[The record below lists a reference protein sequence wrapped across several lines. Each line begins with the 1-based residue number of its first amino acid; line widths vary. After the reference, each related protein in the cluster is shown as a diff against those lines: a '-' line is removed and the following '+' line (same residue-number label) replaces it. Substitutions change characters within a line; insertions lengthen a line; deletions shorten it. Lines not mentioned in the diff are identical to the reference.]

1 MDVFE
6 FIISIVGMVLFF
18 ITIWVLLLRKGR
30 RREHHIAP
38 QGKYELGELAAIAE
52 SLQDR
57 IDTLE
62 SILDAEVPDWR
73 DQNESHGAH
82 ESEEQ

>member
-30 RREHHIAP
+30 RRDHIAP

-52 SLQDR
+52 SLKER
-57 IDTLE
+57 IDILE

-73 DQNESHGAH
+73 EQNESHEAH
-82 ESEEQ
+82 ESGEQ

>member
-1 MDVFE
+1 MDVLE

-18 ITIWVLLLRKGR
+18 ITLWIFMLRKGR
-30 RREHHIAP
+30 RRDHIAP

-52 SLQDR
+52 SLQER
-57 IDTLE
+57 IDILE

-73 DQNESHGAH
+73 EQNENHSSHAN
-82 ESEEQ
+82 EE

>member
-18 ITIWVLLLRKGR
+18 ITTWVLLLRKGR
-30 RREHHIAP
+30 HREHIAP
-38 QGKYELGELAAIAE
+38 QGKYELSELAAIAE
-52 SLQDR
+52 SLQER
-57 IDTLE
+57 INILE

-73 DQNESHGAH
+73 EQNASHTSQENG
-82 ESEEQ
+82 E

>member
-1 MDVFE
+1 MDVLE
-6 FIISIVGMVLFF
+6 FVMSIVGMVLFF
-18 ITIWVLLLRKGR
+18 FSLWIFMLRKGR
-30 RREHHIAP
+30 RRDHIAP
-38 QGKYELGELAAIAE
+38 QGKYELAELAAIAE

-73 DQNESHGAH
+73 EQNESHTSQDSG
-82 ESEEQ
+82 E